1 MAIIQKSTFIITK
14 MDCPSEEQMI
24 RMKLEGFPSIKQLNF
39 DIANGKLMVFHTG
52 EASVFEQSI
61 YDLKLDATL
70 IDSIASNDEI
80 KEDNADHLQ
89 KKALWWVLGI
99 NFGFFIIEMTYG
111 WISRSMGLVADS
123 LDMLA
128 DSIVYG
134 LSLFAVGA
142 AVARKKSIA
151 KISGYFQ
158 IALAA
163 MGLIEVIR
171 RFVGVDEMP
180 VFQTMIIVSCLALIA
195 NSVSLYLIQKTK
207 SNEAHMQASMIFTS
221 NDIIINIGV
230 IVAGLLVYFT
240 SSPYPDLI
248 IGSMIFLIVLRGA
261 LRILKLAK

>member
-1 MAIIQKSTFIITK
+1 MKQTIFKILK

-24 RMKLEGFPSIKQLNF
+24 RMKLKGIPFIKQLDF
-39 DIANGKLMVFHTG
+39 DIPNRKLMVFHIG

-70 IDSIASNDEI
+70 VDTIASNDEI
-80 KEDNADHLQ
+80 SEDNTDQLQ
-89 KKALWWVLGI
+89 KNALWWVFGI

-134 LSLFAVGA
+134 LSLLAVGA

-151 KISGYFQ
+151 KMSGYFQ

-180 VFQTMIIVSCLALIA
+180 VFQTMIIVSFLALIA

-207 SNEAHMQASMIFTS
+207 SKEAHMQASMIFTS

-230 IVAGLLVYFT
+230 IVAGLLVHIT
-240 SSPYPDLI
+240 SSPYPDLV
-248 IGSMIFLIVLRGA
+248 IGSMIFLIVIRGA

>member
-1 MAIIQKSTFIITK
+1 
-14 MDCPSEEQMI
+14 
-24 RMKLEGFPSIKQLNF
+24 
-39 DIANGKLMVFHTG
+39 
-52 EASVFEQSI
+52 
-61 YDLKLDATL
+61 
-70 IDSIASNDEI
+70 
-80 KEDNADHLQ
+80 DNADHLQ

-134 LSLFAVGA
+134 LSLLAVGA
-142 AVARKKSIA
+142 AITRKKSIA
-151 KISGYFQ
+151 KMSGYFQ

-163 MGLIEVIR
+163 IGLIEVIR
-171 RFVGVDEMP
+171 RFAGVDEMP
-180 VFQTMIIVSCLALIA
+180 VFQTMIIVSFLALIA

-230 IVAGLLVYFT
+230 IVAGILVHFT
-240 SSPYPDLI
+240 SSGYPDLV
-248 IGSMIFLIVLRGA
+248 IGSIIFIIVVRGA
-261 LRILKLAK
+261 FRILKLSN

>member
-1 MAIIQKSTFIITK
+1 MQKSTFIITK

-24 RMKLEGFPSIKQLNF
+24 RMKLDGFPSIKQLNF
-39 DIANGKLMVFHTG
+39 DIANRKLIVFHTG

-61 YDLKLDATL
+61 YDLKFDATL
-70 IDSIASNDEI
+70 IDSLASNDEI

-134 LSLFAVGA
+134 LSLLAVGA
-142 AVARKKSIA
+142 AITRKKSIA
-151 KISGYFQ
+151 KMSGYFQ

-163 MGLIEVIR
+163 IGLIEVIR
-171 RFVGVDEMP
+171 RFAGVDEMP
-180 VFQTMIIVSCLALIA
+180 VFQTMIIVSFLALIA

-230 IVAGLLVYFT
+230 IVAGILVHFT
-240 SSPYPDLI
+240 SSGYPDLV
-248 IGSMIFLIVLRGA
+248 IGSIIFIIVVRGA
-261 LRILKLAK
+261 FRILKLSN